1 MAAGRGDLGSEHRA
15 AGARPPFSLAHPGS
29 IEALQVV
36 YKVAERC
43 NINCSYCYYFN
54 MGEDSALDRPARVAP
69 EVTEALGRWLAQGC
83 VDLDIPR
90 VKLSFHGGEP
100 TMMGPR
106 AFAAACSALEA
117 SVGRAADL
125 ALSIQTNGLLVDED
139 WAAIFARHRVGVGVS
154 IDGPAE
160 VNDRFRLDRRGRST
174 HAATER
180 AIRLL
185 IDRYHDG
192 APWPSTI
199 SVVQPGPD
207 YGEVY
212 RYLRGL
218 GVFEMSFL
226 LADRSRDDHA
236 FLASDG
242 PRRFGE
248 AMVAIFHAWLAED
261 DRRVQVRFI
270 EEALSHFVVGAP
282 AARLVERPRKS
293 NQILIAR
300 SDGTVTVDD
309 TFTPALGWYRTA
321 PVFDIRTTPLREVL
335 AHPIFAEVDR
345 LQQSLPTAC
354 GDCRWRAACGGG
366 DIENRFAADTGFDNP
381 SVYCDAYRH
390 FYQQVTETLVR
401 NGYPRAVAE
410 EKFRAA

>member
-1 MAAGRGDLGSEHRA
+1 MDCELPGV
-15 AGARPPFSLAHPGS
+15 ARPFQLSRPGA
-29 IEALQVV
+29 IQALQVV
-36 YKVAERC
+36 YKVVERC

-54 MGEDSALDRPARVAP
+54 MGETSALERPARASQ
-69 EVTEALGRWLAQGC
+69 EVTEALSRWLRAGC
-83 VDLDIPR
+83 AELDIPE

-100 TMMGPR
+100 TMLGAR
-106 AFAAACSALEA
+106 AFDAACSAL
-117 SVGRAADL
+117 RAGLGATVDL
-125 ALSIQTNGLLVDED
+125 ALSMQTNGVLIDEG
-139 WAAIFARHRVGVGVS
+139 WLQVLARHRVGVGVS
-154 IDGPAE
+154 IDGPAA

-185 IDRYHDG
+185 IDRHGEG

-199 SVVQPGPD
+199 SVLQPGPD

-212 RYLRGL
+212 HYLRGL

-226 LADRSRDDHA
+226 LADRNRDDHA

-248 AMVAIFHAWLAED
+248 AMAALFHAWFRED
-261 DRRVQVRFI
+261 DRRVKIRFI
-270 EEALSHFVVGAP
+270 DEALAHFAVAAP
-282 AARLVERPRKS
+282 AGRIVERPRKS

-309 TFTPALGWYRTA
+309 TFIPALGWYRALPT
-321 PVFDIRTTPLREVL
+321 FDIARQSLREVL
-335 AHPIFAEVDR
+335 AHPVFTEVDAMAN
-345 LQQSLPTAC
+345 SLPTAC
-354 GDCRWRAACGGG
+354 HGCQWRTACSGG
-366 DIENRFAADTGFDNP
+366 DVENRFAAASGFDNP
-381 SVYCDAYRH
+381 SVYCDSYRH
-390 FYQQVTETLVR
+390 FYRFVTDMLVQ

-410 EKFRAA
+410 ERFRAA